1 MSLQHSRTLIKEIA
15 DRKEVDSYFE
25 ELLKDPDMRADMEQ
39 EAAKPNKWDALMQ
52 DLGTVQPEPTA
63 PAKEMER

>member
-1 MSLQHSRTLIKEIA
+1 MSLEHSRKIIKEIA
-15 DRKEVDSYFE
+15 DRREGDSYFE

-39 EAAKPNKWDALMQ
+39 EAAKPNKWDAL
-52 DLGTVQPEPTA
+52 DLGTVQPEPPA